1 MSTINAK
8 ISKILIPLDDSELA
22 MKAADYALL
31 ITKGLN
37 AELLAIH
44 VVRSE
49 DALIATNSLIED
61 LETVTT
67 EDSILQKVKKDA
79 QKWFNAIK
87 EKSSANGIQLKTG
100 LVISPT
106 EVEDAIVNFAEREN
120 VDLIVIGNGKSGLKE
135 RLLGSTTS
143 YIASQTKRPILIV
156 KFRLFFLFSI
166 QPCFFLRYFG
176 FISIMLVMCVRY
188 SSRQ

>member
-1 MSTINAK
+1 MSTIKAK
-8 ISKILIPLDDSELA
+8 ISKILVPLDDSESA

-49 DALIATNSLIED
+49 DALVTTNSLIED

-67 EDSILQKVKKDA
+67 GDSIVQKVKADVE
-79 QKWFNAIK
+79 KWFNVVK
-87 EKSSANGIQLKTG
+87 QKSSTNGIQLMTG
-100 LVISPT
+100 LLISPT
-106 EVEDAIVNFAEREN
+106 EIEDAIVNYAEREN

-143 YIASQTKRPILIV
+143 RVATQTKRPILMV
-156 KFRLFFLFSI
+156 K
-166 QPCFFLRYFG
+166 
-176 FISIMLVMCVRY
+176 
-188 SSRQ
+188 

>member
-8 ISKILIPLDDSELA
+8 ISKILVLLDDSELA

-31 ITKGLN
+31 IRKGLN

-67 EDSILQKVKKDA
+67 EDSLLQK
-79 QKWFNAIK
+79 
-87 EKSSANGIQLKTG
+87 G
-100 LVISPT
+100 LCCI
-106 EVEDAIVNFAEREN
+106 NYCR
-120 VDLIVIGNGKSGLKE
+120 IG
-135 RLLGSTTS
+135 R
-143 YIASQTKRPILIV
+143 V
-156 KFRLFFLFSI
+156 
-166 QPCFFLRYFG
+166 
-176 FISIMLVMCVRY
+176 
-188 SSRQ
+188 

>member
-8 ISKILIPLDDSELA
+8 ISKILVPLDDSELA

-67 EDSILQKVKKDA
+67 EDSLLQRVKKDV

-106 EVEDAIVNFAEREN
+106 GIEDAIVSR
-120 VDLIVIGNGKSGLKE
+120 D
-135 RLLGSTTS
+135 
-143 YIASQTKRPILIV
+143 
-156 KFRLFFLFSI
+156 FFLFQLQCLPI
-166 QPCFFLRYFG
+166 R
-176 FISIMLVMCVRY
+176 VMKSTFYNIRNTACAI
-188 SSRQ
+188 